1 MIKLLSNPQTETS
14 SPVFKLGDDVICQAY
29 PGEEIYIANIKG
41 NIALCLGY
49 SGKSGNFQQEIP
61 LSNLSLAVEVKAK
74 IEVISTP
81 KILPIEPTP
90 ASFKIGDRVSCEDYP
105 GETLEVVKINPFDD
119 DWLYARREWWP
130 VGWPPDLFHVS
141 QLGLI
146 TQQTFDSD
154 TFQKPVIENAIAFV

>member
-1 MIKLLSNPQTETS
+1 MPILQTEPHTDTVTITS
-14 SPVFKLGDDVICQAY
+14 LKVGDDVICQAY
-29 PGEEIYIANIKG
+29 QNEEIYIANIKG

-90 ASFKIGDRVSCEDYP
+90 ASFKIGDRVFSVDRPNYP
-105 GETLEVVKINPFDD
+105 LTISQVINDELVKAVTDGFKGSEYFAIVD
-119 DWLYARREWWP
+119 LRR
-130 VGWPPDLFHVS
+130 
-141 QLGLI
+141 I
-146 TQQTFDSD
+146 TD
-154 TFQKPVIENAIAFV
+154 

>member
-90 ASFKIGDRVSCEDYP
+90 ASFKIGDRVCCPDEYGP
-105 GETLEVVKINPFDD
+105 EILEVVKFNRFDEK
-119 DWLYARREWWP
+119 WLWCRCEWWP
-130 VGWPPDLFHVS
+130 SRWKPNLFHVS
-141 QLGLI
+141 QLELL
-146 TQQTFDSD
+146 TQ
-154 TFQKPVIENAIAFV
+154 

>member
-90 ASFKIGDRVSCEDYP
+90 ASFKIGDHVYHLDRPNYP
-105 GETLEVVKINPFDD
+105 LTISQVINDELVKAVTDGFKGSEYFAI
-119 DWLYARREWWP
+119 
-130 VGWPPDLFHVS
+130 VDLR
-141 QLGLI
+141 LI
-146 TQQTFDSD
+146 L
-154 TFQKPVIENAIAFV
+154 KK